1 MKKQSG
7 TFGSNTNVQVA
18 DINMDD
24 GKSSEEF
31 LRKLKEISSPSKIPV
46 PTYEAY
52 SSSYIWCYL
61 AHSGTPSKMATT
73 TLRPQL
79 TNLSKT
85 SHSTPLITEHTK
97 KSTPT
102 GRENTASQCRSSTA
116 QG

>member
-52 SSSYIWCYL
+52 SSSSFRNAFENGNDYT
-61 AHSGTPSKMATT
+61 ATPADK
-73 TLRPQL
+73 L
-79 TNLSKT
+79 
-85 SHSTPLITEHTK
+85 E
-97 KSTPT
+97 
-102 GRENTASQCRSSTA
+102 
-116 QG
+116 